1 MLTEVQIALIGFVA
15 TGVLWAMKMWA
26 AGGGQEIPSVVLKW
40 ILFVISVVM
49 SIVFAL
55 PILPA
60 FPVLVGDP
68 GAIANLVIVWLGA
81 ILSMG
86 ATVLGFATA
95 IYQVLTKGVLANAVK
110 RRLFASTPAFKK

>member
-49 SIVFAL
+49 SIIFAL
-55 PILPA
+55 PVLPA

-68 GAIANLVIVWLGA
+68 AEVANLVVVWLGA

-95 IYQVLTKGVLANAVK
+95 IYAVLTKGVLANAVK
-110 RRLFASTPAFKK
+110 RRLFASTPAFNK